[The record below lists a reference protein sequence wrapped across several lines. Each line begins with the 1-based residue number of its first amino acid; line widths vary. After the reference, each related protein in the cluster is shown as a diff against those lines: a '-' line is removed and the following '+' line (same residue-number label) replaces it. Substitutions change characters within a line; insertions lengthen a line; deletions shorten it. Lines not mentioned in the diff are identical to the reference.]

1 MTDIVLLWCVVGA
14 IFSRIL
20 VLGSGPDKWA
30 TADWLS
36 VAVLWPFIAFCMV
49 WKAIWRA
56 EG

>member
-14 IFSRIL
+14 IFSSIL

-36 VAVLWPFIAFCMV
+36 VAVLWPFVAFCVV
-49 WKAIWRA
+49 WKAVRRA
-56 EG
+56 